1 MTNWTIKQG
10 HMKLT
15 APNLNP
21 PCSGWQEDL
30 PLPNAPP
37 SAIASLDNNGPNHLG
52 DYYLEL
58 PRASFRA
65 RGIMLWMGLIMLLW
79 LVTLT
84 IGPFSF
90 IHSTKSSILLI
101 GIVSTL
107 VSFWISLLA
116 IRLDLSVPRD
126 LPLRFNRSRQRIY
139 AYNFNYRWWN
149 PFERLRVIPVAY
161 DWSQVRA
168 ERWKKRGA
176 TAQGAL
182 IIKWG
187 VVLSIVEP
195 GTNKV
200 IDRFPLSTM
209 GADEFAWAYICTYMQ
224 QGPSALPP
232 PGPPRDH
239 NNVPWYNLA
248 LRLAPKVK
256 WPADM
261 DRESRTAP

>member
-1 MTNWTIKQG
+1 MLREHQ
-10 HMKLT
+10 
-15 APNLNP
+15 
-21 PCSGWQEDL
+21 DL
-30 PLPNAPP
+30 GTDIVLLA
-37 SAIASLDNNGPNHLG
+37 AS
-52 DYYLEL
+52 
-58 PRASFRA
+58 
-65 RGIMLWMGLIMLLW
+65 
-79 LVTLT
+79 
-84 IGPFSF
+84 
-90 IHSTKSSILLI
+90 
-101 GIVSTL
+101 IVSAWGC
-107 VSFWISLLA
+107 VLLF
-116 IRLDLSVPRD
+116 RLDVSPPLD
-126 LPLRFNRSRQRIY
+126 EPLRFNRARQRIY
-139 AYNFNYRWWN
+139 AYNFKYRWWN
-149 PFERLRVIPVAY
+149 PFERWRVVPVAY

-195 GTNKV
+195 GTNQV

-232 PGPPRDH
+232 PGPAPEH
-239 NNVPWYNLA
+239 NDVPWYNLA

-261 DRESRTAP
+261 DLESRTAP

>member
-1 MTNWTIKQG
+1 MIYFDT
-10 HMKLT
+10 
-15 APNLNP
+15 
-21 PCSGWQEDL
+21 
-30 PLPNAPP
+30 
-37 SAIASLDNNGPNHLG
+37 PNHQN
-52 DYYLEL
+52 DIYLEIC
-58 PRASFRA
+58 RANSRA
-65 RGIMLWMGLIMLLW
+65 RGILIWFAFLSFFSLIDTATTLL
-79 LVTLT
+79 T
-84 IGPFSF
+84 GSRPY
-90 IHSTKSSILLI
+90 HST
-101 GIVSTL
+101 
-107 VSFWISLLA
+107 ISLLSLCVIA
-116 IRLDLSVPRD
+116 LTFWSSLLFLRFDIAPPRD
-126 LPLRFNRSRQRIY
+126 EPIRFNRVRQRIY
-139 AYNFNYRWWN
+139 AYNFKYRWWN
-149 PFERLRVIPVAY
+149 PFERWRVVPVTY

-168 ERWKKRGA
+168 ERWKLRGA

-232 PGPPRDH
+232 PGPPHDH
-239 NNVPWYNLA
+239 NDVPWYNLA

-256 WPADM
+256 WPAEM

>member
-1 MTNWTIKQG
+1 MEKPE
-10 HMKLT
+10 LE
-15 APNLNP
+15 P

-30 PLPNAPP
+30 PRPDVHPLAELTFTIGIVNSQDDSFLEISRSP
-37 SAIASLDNNGPNHLG
+37 S
-52 DYYLEL
+52 
-58 PRASFRA
+58 RM
-65 RGIMLWMGLIMLLW
+65 RGFMFFFGVVIMLWTCKMALD
-79 LVTLT
+79 T
-84 IGPFSF
+84 IYYFKYLDV
-90 IHSTKSSILLI
+90 STILI
-101 GIVSTL
+101 GIGCIILSIWI
-107 VSFWISLLA
+107 VSFTIRVDISQ
-116 IRLDLSVPRD
+116 PRD
-126 LPLRFNRSRQRIY
+126 LPIRFNRSRQRIY
-139 AYNFNYRWWN
+139 AYNFKYRWWN
-149 PFERLRVIPVAY
+149 PFERWRVIPVAY

-232 PGPPRDH
+232 PGPPHDH
-239 NNVPWYNLA
+239 NDVPWYNLA

-256 WPADM
+256 WPAEM

>member
-1 MTNWTIKQG
+1 MTEAQ
-10 HMKLT
+10 LS
-15 APNLNP
+15 P

-30 PLPNAPP
+30 SRPEEPPISAP
-37 SAIASLDNNGPNHLG
+37 SLGLATPNHQ
-52 DYYLEL
+52 DEIFLEL
-58 PRASFRA
+58 SRASSLG
-65 RGIMLWMGLIMLLW
+65 RGIVILFVPVMIIQLVASSW
-79 LVTLT
+79 L
-84 IGPFSF
+84 F
-90 IHSTKSSILLI
+90 ISD
-101 GIVSTL
+101 
-107 VSFWISLLA
+107 W
-116 IRLDLSVPRD
+116 RDLSVEVWMMFAFFVSIEVWSILVLLKFDVVPPRD
-126 LPLRFNRSRQRIY
+126 LPLRFNRARQRMY
-139 AYNFNYRWWN
+139 TYNFKYRWWN
-149 PFERLRVIPVAY
+149 PFERRQVTVVAY

-187 VVLSIVEP
+187 VVLSIVKP
-195 GTNKV
+195 GTNEV

-224 QGPSALPP
+224 QGPEALPP

-239 NNVPWYNLA
+239 NDVPWYNLA

>member
-1 MTNWTIKQG
+1 MNI
-10 HMKLT
+10 
-15 APNLNP
+15 
-21 PCSGWQEDL
+21 
-30 PLPNAPP
+30 
-37 SAIASLDNNGPNHLG
+37 
-52 DYYLEL
+52 
-58 PRASFRA
+58 
-65 RGIMLWMGLIMLLW
+65 
-79 LVTLT
+79 LVTCVVIIPLAVWMT
-84 IGPFSF
+84 FYF
-90 IHSTKSSILLI
+90 IRM
-101 GIVSTL
+101 GISP
-107 VSFWISLLA
+107 
-116 IRLDLSVPRD
+116 PRD
-126 LPLRFNRSRQRIY
+126 EPIRFNRARQRLY
-139 AYNFNYRWWN
+139 AYNFNYRWWK
-149 PFERLRVIPVAY
+149 PFERWRVIPVAY

-187 VVLSIVEP
+187 VVLSIVKP

-232 PGPPRDH
+232 PGPPHDH

-256 WPADM
+256 WPAEM
-261 DRESRTAP
+261 DWESRTAP